1 MTGWCGW
8 ATLAV
13 CELSAAAAESFH
25 KLGEQEIRTRIIGRI
40 ITDDAHWWDHYRADG
55 RIDSSDMGRR
65 TIGRWQIKKGQLCIW
80 RGSLDGECY
89 DVWVAG
95 GEIQLRSEGLKLFP
109 AYIRRVD
116 RR

>member
-1 MTGWCGW
+1 VRRRRWPFAKCQR
-8 ATLAV
+8 
-13 CELSAAAAESFH
+13 EQPSPSASCLNETRA
-25 KLGEQEIRTRIIGRI
+25 RIIGNV
-40 ITDDAHWWDHYRADG
+40 ITDDAHWWDHYQADG
-55 RIDSSDMGRR
+55 TIDSSDMGRR
-65 TIGRWQIKKGQLCIW
+65 TRGRWQIKKGQLCIW

-95 GEIQLRSEGLKLFP
+95 DEVQLRSEGLEPFP